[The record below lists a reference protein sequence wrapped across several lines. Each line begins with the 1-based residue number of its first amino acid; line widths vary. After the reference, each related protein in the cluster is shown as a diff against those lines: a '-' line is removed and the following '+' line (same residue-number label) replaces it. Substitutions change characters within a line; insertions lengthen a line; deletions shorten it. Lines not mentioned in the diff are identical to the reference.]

1 MKKIISLVV
10 LVASVL
16 VAQTSS
22 SKTLLEVRH
31 ELSLVSA
38 RSSTVSDQT
47 SNIENALQVQ
57 EQSQK
62 KSPGL
67 AIIYSLLLPGMG
79 ELYAGGYESGK
90 YFTIADGVLWGTLA
104 GFNIYGNWKQ
114 NNYESFASVNA
125 GANFSGKDS
134 DFRANVSVYM
144 SWEQYNKDMDLNG
157 NYEKVYK
164 SQSYYWNWQSNDQ
177 RKEYRDMWTSSEAAF
192 NNIRFV
198 AGALILNRV
207 ISIVNAVRLV
217 SAYNKNIAQQVSW
230 NVYFGVQEKP
240 TLPQTLTFN
249 FVKTF

>member
-10 LVASVL
+10 LVASSL
-16 VAQTSS
+16 TAQTFSP
-22 SKTLLEVRH
+22 KTLIEAKH
-31 ELSLVSA
+31 ELALVSTQA
-38 RSSTVSDQT
+38 SEINDINSI
-47 SNIENALQVQ
+47 NKLQFQ
-57 EQSQK
+57 EPMQK

-67 AIIYSLLLPGMG
+67 AILYSLLLPGMG

-114 NNYESFASVNA
+114 NNYESFASANA
-125 GANFSGKDS
+125 GADFTGKDS

-192 NNIRFV
+192 NNLRFV

-207 ISIVNAVRLV
+207 ISVVNAVRLV
-217 SAYNKNIAQQVSW
+217 SAYNKNLAQQVSW

-249 FVKTF
+249 FVKAL